1 MSLTIAF
8 PRLGRPLAAITQVC
22 LMLKEQQ
29 VRLATGAVRMQA
41 ASNIFS
47 GALEHQRILQLNL
60 LSVSFIATTV
70 FKE

>member
-1 MSLTIAF
+1 
-8 PRLGRPLAAITQVC
+8 
-22 LMLKEQQ
+22 MLKEQQ